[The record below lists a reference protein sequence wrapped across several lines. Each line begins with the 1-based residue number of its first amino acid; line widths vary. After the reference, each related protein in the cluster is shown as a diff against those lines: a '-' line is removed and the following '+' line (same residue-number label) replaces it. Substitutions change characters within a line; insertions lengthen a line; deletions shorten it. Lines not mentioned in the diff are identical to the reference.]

1 MWHSVATFESCC
13 RYQIKSVGVCCWLSS
28 HVSEASVSS
37 PACFIARIAIAVSRT
52 LPQLSEDILLFS
64 SVTQVSK
71 MLSGVA
77 RIVSATSWVVR
88 DEQSSAFVSRH
99 WNPSSVLLKSCWDS
113 VDVSNVSFVSLSAAS
128 VIVIE
133 NNSIDISNSA
143 PAFFIEEYC

>member
-13 RYQIKSVGVCCWLSS
+13 RYHTRSVGVCCWASS

-37 PACFIARIAIAVSRT
+37 RACFIARIAIAVSWT
-52 LPQLSEDILLFS
+52 LPQLSEDCRLFN

-88 DEQSSAFVSRH
+88 DEQSAAFVSRH
-99 WNPSSVLLKSCWDS
+99 WNPSSVFESGCWLS
-113 VDVSNVSFVSLSAAS
+113 VVVSNVSFVSLSAAM

-133 NNSIDISNSA
+133 NSSIVISNSA